1 MTSAGDDG
9 KPARLP
15 DPDIAL
21 FREAAWDVTPL
32 PATSRAPVHSPRPRP
47 LPRQRWQD
55 EAQVLR
61 DALADPWDVLAHG
74 ENGEALFYARPGLP
88 HAALRK
94 LKRGGWVI
102 RAQLD
107 LHGMR
112 SEEARLALIEFL
124 QRCARQDHRCVRI
137 VHGKGLSSPN
147 REPVLKYKLRH
158 WLTQRADVL
167 AFCQARPADGG
178 AGAVIVLLKS
188 PTH

>member
-9 KPARLP
+9 KPPRLP
-15 DPDIAL
+15 DSDTAL
-21 FREAAWDVTPL
+21 FREAARDVTPL
-32 PATSRAPVHSPRPRP
+32 PTINRAPLRPSRPRP
-47 LPRQRWQD
+47 LPRQRWRD

-61 DALADPWDVLAHG
+61 DTLADPWDALAHG

-94 LKRGGWVI
+94 LKRGSWVI

-112 SEEARLALIEFL
+112 SEEARSALIEFL
-124 QRCARQDHRCVRI
+124 HRCARQDHRCVRI
-137 VHGKGLSSPN
+137 IHGKGLSSPN
-147 REPVLKYKLRH
+147 REPVLKHKLRH

-178 AGAVIVLLKS
+178 AGAVIALLKS